1 MYDPVYGNHI
11 GVVINNLDPENRGR
25 LQIFI
30 PHLSNNLLPTW
41 NTNLEDISF
50 KSTEV
55 DAKLGSVL
63 ERLKNAL
70 PWAETAVPS
79 FGGGTA
85 GPTKYDGNSSPLPL
99 VPNAAGMLINTKSIR
114 SLNSSKD
121 GSGQSFNKANNV
133 KDVSEIPENVLKYI
147 YSIGAVETGYQQ
159 REAYGDR
166 LLNGINPDGSLAQP
180 RTTYYNS
187 FVYAEYQRNGGN
199 LQAAS
204 AKYGDFGP
212 LQFNSEDAKKW
223 GVDYNAPVSTQFVQV
238 TNYLQNKYPG
248 QYEDLV
254 NGNKINVNGINA
266 YGIKEFNGA
275 FNAIKNNTNGFTNA
289 QKLSKDEILAK
300 VKNFDENG
308 LLKPNQQL
316 GASNKGSESSPVQM
330 TDSLAAEGGVGS
342 PSGGGAA
349 AGFFSKPAVGAKVW
363 VFFHGGDVQRP
374 VYFASVMEPVNYQVA
389 NQTVASS

>member
-11 GVVINNLDPENRGR
+11 GVVIDNQDPENRGR

-41 NTNLEDISF
+41 NTNLQDISF

-63 ERLKNAL
+63 ERLKNTL

-99 VPNAAGMLINTKSIR
+99 VPNAAGMLINAKKVG
-114 SLNSSKD
+114 SLNFSKK
-121 GSGQSFNKANNV
+121 GSESGQSFDRTNLPANLDEV
-133 KDVSEIPENVLKYI
+133 PDNVLRYI
-147 YSIGAVETGYQQ
+147 AGIGAGETGVFTNMNYDYILKQ
-159 REAYGDR
+159 AYDPTLTR
-166 LLNGINPDGSLAQP
+166 L
-180 RTTYYNS
+180 
-187 FVYAEYQRNGGN
+187 
-199 LQAAS
+199 
-204 AKYGDFGP
+204 
-212 LQFNSEDAKKW
+212 
-223 GVDYNAPVSTQFVQV
+223 
-238 TNYLQNKYPG
+238 
-248 QYEDLV
+248 
-254 NGNKINVNGINA
+254 
-266 YGIKEFNGA
+266 
-275 FNAIKNNTNGFTNA
+275 NA
-289 QKLSKDEILAK
+289 QKAFPKNATEEQIRYLTDEGFFQFRQEN
-300 VKNFDENG
+300 VDEYPTANVT
-308 LLKPNQQL
+308 
-316 GASNKGSESSPVQM
+316 NKGSLSEQTVSMARYLKKLSNDGYKLIEANEFDSADKYFKSGGVNGRWAVLRSVDNGYNKAITARSQDAQKIRDYINAFDKDPDNLKKQNELIAGNSISNDKKSTPIQM

-374 VYFASVMEPVNYQVA
+374 VYFASVMEPANYQVA
-389 NQTVASS
+389 NQTVASSG